1 MAVLNLAVTIA
12 ALGVE
17 VLIGDE
23 MEEEAIGSEEAMVA
37 RWVVAGGVRLSF
49 VVVTAQGSSWRGEAD
64 GSGMPSSV
72 WSSIAGHA
80 CRRHRR
86 TTAGSSEGG
95 RTRGS
100 QRGRP
105 DPRLPATAYT
115 PERRAQRR
123 GERQS
128 RRRREKRERERGV
141 EDEGILVQY
150 MQNTYI
156 SVAPLRLQIYSS
168 GIVINMQIV
177 MAYFK
182 TGIF

>member
-156 SVAPLRLQIYSS
+156 SGTTEITN
-168 GIVINMQIV
+168 I
-177 MAYFK
+177 
-182 TGIF
+182 